1 MEYCGIPE
9 SELHLLFDVLDD
21 GEARDRH
28 LARARELGESYF
40 SRPGH
45 SLFDGYPPP

>member
-21 GEARDRH
+21 PEARNPQ

-40 SRPGH
+40 NAVGVKV
-45 SLFDGYPPP
+45 